1 MIITINIFRCH
12 ASFNELL
19 STTPEE
25 WEDKYAD
32 VNDFVNAVNNL
43 KSDAFKKAF
52 KTTLLNPPTTLTCQ
66 KLYKTEKETFGGINY
81 KIDNKIFDTKV

>member
-1 MIITINIFRCH
+1 MIIITINVFRCH

-25 WEDKYAD
+25 WEYKYAD
-32 VNDFVNAVNNL
+32 INDFVNAVNGL

-52 KTTLLNPPTTLTCQ
+52 KTTLLNPTTLTCQ
-66 KLYKTEKETFGGINY
+66 KFPKTEKETFGDTNY
-81 KIDNKIFDTKV
+81 KIDYKIF